1 MRLTAWYFLVL
12 CLAFGVFS
20 LLAFFEVRGSIHSAV
35 DEGLRDRAADVR
47 ELLGRQW
54 PSEQV
59 KRELAAGSSVRGED
73 DILQIAETRGEWEY
87 SSVSA
92 VRYALPMV
100 RPPRTGE
107 KFQFS
112 TVYSKGMPLRV
123 LNGQLRTADRAYDV
137 QIAAPMDDFY
147 EAVNRFRLVLLF
159 SLPVLLLVASAGG
172 YWLSRKAVAPVGEIA
187 RAAHSISEHEL
198 SRRLPILQTGDE
210 LQSLSETLNETFGR
224 LERAFKR
231 VTQFTAD
238 ASHELRT
245 PVALMRTRTE
255 LALRKPRSEA
265 DYRETIVSIHQE
277 LERTSALIENLM
289 TLARADS
296 GSEVLQ
302 AVPTNLN
309 EVLLE
314 ISEPARLLAER
325 ESIHY
330 VQRLPETP
338 LTINGNAP
346 SLRRLFLILIEN
358 AVKYT
363 PREGRVSLVLTACN
377 GAAVTEI
384 RDTGVG
390 ISSSDV
396 PHIFERFYRADASRS
411 RESGGPGLGLSIAKW
426 IADAHEGKISV
437 TSNVGEGS
445 IFKVEIP
452 LSEDGIL
459 GEGTRCASA
468 HVGVRLASIPP
479 KLS

>member
-1 MRLTAWYFLVL
+1 MRPLPIRMRLTAWYFLVL
-12 CLAFGVFS
+12 CLAFGAFS

-35 DEGLRDRAADVR
+35 DEGLRDRAADIR
-47 ELLGRQW
+47 ELLERQW
-54 PSEQV
+54 SPGQV
-59 KRELAAGSSVRGED
+59 MRELAAGSSVRGED
-73 DILQIAETRGEWEY
+73 DILQIAETRGEWTY

-92 VRYALPMV
+92 LRYGLQLVRSAKP
-100 RPPRTGE
+100 GE

-112 TVYSKGMPLRV
+112 TVYSKGMPLRL
-123 LNGQLRTADRAYDV
+123 LNGQLRAADKAYDV

-147 EAVNRFRLVLLF
+147 DAVNRFRLVLLF
-159 SLPVLLLVASAGG
+159 SVPILLLVASAGG

-187 RAAHSISEHEL
+187 RAAQSISEHEL
-198 SRRLPILQTGDE
+198 SKRLPIPQTGDE
-210 LQSLSETLNETFGR
+210 LQSLSETLNELFGR

-255 LALRKPRSEA
+255 IALRKQRSEA
-265 DYRETIVSIHQE
+265 DYRETIVRIHKE

-302 AVPTNLN
+302 VASTNLN

-314 ISEPARLLAER
+314 ISEPARLLAEGKA
-325 ESIHY
+325 IHY
-330 VQRLPETP
+330 DQRLPETP
-338 LTINGNAP
+338 LRVNGNAP
-346 SLRRLFLILIEN
+346 SLRRLFLILIDN

-363 PREGRVSLVLTACN
+363 PHEGRISVVLDTSD

-390 ISSSDV
+390 ISSSDLDHV
-396 PHIFERFYRADASRS
+396 FERFYRADASRS
-411 RESGGPGLGLSIAKW
+411 RESGGAGLGLSIAKW
-426 IADAHEGKISV
+426 IAEAHEGKISV
-437 TSNVGEGS
+437 VSKVGEGS
-445 IFKVEIP
+445 VFRVEIP
-452 LSEDGIL
+452 LSKDG
-459 GEGTRCASA
+459 R
-468 HVGVRLASIPP
+468 
-479 KLS
+479 